1 MSFQSRRDAG
11 VSDANA
17 RYYWIMEWLEAAILA
32 GHYPAVEL
40 TYGWLED
47 TGYVTTGLPYPTSI
61 QRHLGSAAVL
71 LGNYDEARKYYQK
84 ALEVTT
90 QMRFRPELALTHLQ
104 NAELLIEHFP
114 RERTEMMAHLDAA
127 IPELRDMKMKPF
139 LEKALKLKG

>member
-1 MSFQSRRDAG
+1 MSRYNAG

-17 RYYWIMEWLEAAILA
+17 PFYRLMLLLEAAVLA

-40 TYGWLED
+40 LYGWLKD
-47 TGYVTTGLPYPTSI
+47 TGYVTTGMYYLTCVP
-61 QRHLGSAAVL
+61 RHLGSAAAL
-71 LGNYDEARKYYQK
+71 LGKYGEARKYYQK

-104 NAELLIEHFP
+104 NAELLLEHFP
-114 RERTEMMAHLDAA
+114 KEKAEAMAHLNAA

-139 LEKALKLKG
+139 LEKAMKLKG